1 MFSKSKFVG
10 ERNDGLARDSGEL
23 YQTYFYQVL
32 SVLVLEEL
40 QLCFRMLS
48 LMGQQVW
55 QTLL

>member
-1 MFSKSKFVG
+1 MILT
-10 ERNDGLARDSGEL
+10 GLTRDSGEM

-32 SVLVLEEL
+32 SVLEEL